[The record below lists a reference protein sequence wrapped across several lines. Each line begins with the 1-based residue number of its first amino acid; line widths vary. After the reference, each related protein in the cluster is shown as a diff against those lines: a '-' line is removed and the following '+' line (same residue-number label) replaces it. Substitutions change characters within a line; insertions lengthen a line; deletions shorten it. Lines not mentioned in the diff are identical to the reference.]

1 MPLPKYEGLTN
12 YVRQLDDHVKGGAE
26 AVKYAMDR
34 FGEEFKE
41 WFNNTYLPAWL
52 STENGNSGADNVGAT
67 PILPGADTVQKALEA
82 LLTQIQAATIGQ
94 IPDGTITDAKLSNQ
108 AGQIKSKVTALENN
122 LSEIEG
128 EVDSHK
134 AENAT
139 NAHLAKNIS
148 LEDVE
153 GNFEADDLEGAM
165 AELFT
170 SVSDGKDLISGAITD
185 VDPKVE
191 IPTNPTFSDLAT
203 AIGQISTGIPIVA
216 GDSQVY
222 KDTSSFTIIND
233 SAAKKVEYQ
242 MKFKGSVR
250 VGYTVS
256 NGSNNTTRTQVF
268 INDVEAGTL
277 RSTSANTTTTY
288 TEDFSISAGDK
299 VQIYGY
305 RYSGTTAGT
314 LKDITFSITF
324 DGFTKL

>member
-1 MPLPKYEGLTN
+1 MLKYEGLTN

-26 AVKYAMDR
+26 AVKFAMDR

-139 NAHLAKNIS
+139 LNQLGHVNHAVLTATLDTSWSGSSAPYTKTIS
-148 LEDVE
+148 
-153 GNFEADDLEGAM
+153 A
-165 AELFT
+165 
-170 SVSDGKDLISGAITD
+170 SGILSTD
-185 VDPKVE
+185 VPFIDIVMSG
-191 IPTNPTFSDLAT
+191 IYAT
-203 AIGQISTGIPIVA
+203 
-216 GDSQVY
+216 
-222 KDTSSFTIIND
+222 DT
-233 SAAKKVEYQ
+233 ARQEAW
-242 MKFKGSVR
+242 
-250 VGYTVS
+250 GY
-256 NGSNNTTRTQVF
+256 
-268 INDVEAGTL
+268 
-277 RSTSANTTTTY
+277 
-288 TEDFSISAGDK
+288 
-299 VQIYGY
+299 IY
-305 RYSGTTAGT
+305 RAVTADN
-314 LKDITFSITF
+314 DITFYATDKPTVSLPLQI
-324 DGFTKL
+324 KVVR